1 MFRDADR
8 IARIL
13 AADGNAPEHRA
24 TMQEVMAHFDRAA
37 VLRLCAAELD
47 GLANGPIRR
56 HVEAAYRALAAR
68 DASSMIASAD
78 ALHQA
83 RSAGAVSATAASAA
97 LVLAGAAFTPHSLRP
112 TDFPAK
118 GSP

>member
-37 VLRLCAAELD
+37 VLRLCDAELD
-47 GLANGPIRR
+47 RLARGPLRT
-56 HVEAAYRALAAR
+56 E
-68 DASSMIASAD
+68 
-78 ALHQA
+78 
-83 RSAGAVSATAASAA
+83 
-97 LVLAGAAFTPHSLRP
+97 AGAAYTSLVKRDP
-112 TDFPAK
+112 DAIVA
-118 GSP
+118 SAHALNEAASIRDI